1 MKLENKSDDEG
12 GLRFSRLIWVFLGS
26 MISVFGL
33 LLLTMAELEDF
44 SQSAFRYWTPR
55 ASIVVVVAT
64 ALGWLVMDRGIAVRF
79 GFGFLGGLGL
89 ALLYLWV
96 T

>member
-1 MKLENKSDDEG
+1 MKQEDRVDSEG
-12 GLRFSRLIWVFLGS
+12 GLRLGRLAWVFLGS
-26 MISVFGL
+26 MVSVFGL

-55 ASIVVVVAT
+55 ASIVVVVT
-64 ALGWLVMDRGIAVRF
+64 TTLGWLVKEKGIAVRF
-79 GFGFLGGLGL
+79 GFGFLGGLAL
-89 ALLYLWV
+89 ALFYLWA

>member
-1 MKLENKSDDEG
+1 MKLEDRVDDKG
-12 GLRFSRLIWVFLGS
+12 SLWLSRLAWVFLGS

-55 ASIVVVVAT
+55 ASVVVVVAT
-64 ALGWLVMDRGIAVRF
+64 AVGWLVRDKGIPVRF
-79 GFGFLGGLGL
+79 GFGFLGGLAL